1 MPCSP
6 CAEALELFFLKAQAL
21 AAKNIPGFIH
31 CVKPWWRD
39 IFSGRRACCSWWSLQ
54 WEIGPD
60 SRPTKLGYLVNS
72 SSRCIS
78 RFPELIGTDSPISN
92 HFQHQYLPQFRNL
105 METDIIFR
113 PLLTMTSGLFNLT
126 ERDSGRPL
134 GYRRDILQKGYIIH
148 EGCAFGLY
156 TSSKSSCLSFT
167 FEILT

>member
-1 MPCSP
+1 MSNPDEEIYFQGGGLAVVGDPCSG
-6 CAEALELFFLKAQAL
+6 KSAQIAVRL
-21 AAKNIPGFIH
+21 NW
-31 CVKPWWRD
+31 V
-39 IFSGRRACCSWWSLQ
+39 
-54 WEIGPD
+54 
-60 SRPTKLGYLVNS
+60 TLVNS

-148 EGCAFGLY
+148 EDCAFGLY